1 MFRINANFPK
11 EREMSMR
18 KFFTSVL
25 PIVLLVSI
33 SNATVITVG
42 PSGDYQ
48 TIQDAVNASS
58 NGDEIIVAPGTYTTK
73 YWWMPV
79 VDIWNKDVW
88 LHSSDGPET
97 TIIDGDTHARCI
109 SITYGGS
116 NTHIEGFT
124 IQNGLSQTGNG
135 AGINITS
142 ASPTISNCVFID
154 NETGSD
160 GYFGA
165 YTSGGGAIYNST
177 YSNPSIIGCVFRANQ
192 ASGNG
197 GAICNVN
204 GSSPSIVNCQFES
217 NIAEKGG
224 AISNASS
231 SSCSLS
237 GCTFQQ
243 NLAAFY
249 GGAVYLLENCEV
261 SISASNFEG
270 NFSDLGGGGIYNQGG
285 ILTVASSSFNQN
297 IALPGNGGGID
308 LLGGGTAT
316 ISNSEFTSNSA
327 ISGGGIF
334 ISSVSW
340 LEMSFS
346 MFCDNTGGDVVGNW
360 ADLGG
365 NEFSSSCDGTDGA
378 CCTNDIC
385 VLIDSETCI
394 FVGGEYQGLNTICSE
409 ELCPTSCL
417 ADITGDGQVDVN
429 DIMMIIAMWGACP

>member
-1 MFRINANFPK
+1 MFRINVNFPK
-11 EREMSMR
+11 EREMSIR
-18 KFFTSVL
+18 KFITSVL
-25 PIVLLVSI
+25 PVVLLASI

-48 TIQDAVNASS
+48 TIQDAINASS
-58 NGDEIIVAPGTYTTK
+58 NGDEIIVAPGLYT
-73 YWWMPV
+73 PGV
-79 VDIWNKDVW
+79 WNTHVAYIYNADVW

-97 TIIDGDTHARCI
+97 TIIDGLSTKRCI
-109 SITYGGS
+109 QVSGDS

-124 IQNGLSQTGNG
+124 IQNGAPFNGNG
-135 AGINITS
+135 GGIYNNN
-142 ASPTISNCVFID
+142 ASPTISNCVFIN
-154 NETGSD
+154 NESGSD
-160 GYFGA
+160 GYLGS
-165 YTSGGGAIYNST
+165 YSYGGGAIYN
-177 YSNPSIIGCVFRANQ
+177 YWSNPLIVDCVFRENQ

-197 GAICNVN
+197 GAISNVV
-204 GSSPSIVNCQFES
+204 SSSSSIVNCQFET
-217 NIAEKGG
+217 NVAEKGG
-224 AISNASS
+224 AIYIANL

-243 NLAAFY
+243 NLATFY

-261 SISASNFEG
+261 SISASNFEA
-270 NFSDLGGGGIYNQGG
+270 NYSDLGGGGIYNQGG
-285 ILTVASSSFNQN
+285 ILTVASCSFNQN
-297 IALPGNGGGID
+297 ISQPGNGGGID

-327 ISGGGIF
+327 KSGGGIF
-334 ISSVSW
+334 ISATSW

-346 MFCDNTGGDVVGNW
+346 MFCDNTGGNVVGNW
-360 ADLGG
+360 ADFGG
-365 NEFSSSCDGTDGA
+365 NELNTSCDGTDGA

-385 VLIDSETCI
+385 VLTDSETCN
-394 FVGGEYQGLNTICSE
+394 FVGGKFQGLKTICSE